1 MHFLLMA
8 CLTVGLIAAG
18 CKVDF
23 TFLVVVEEFPPL
35 SPLFSGNVLYPFEA
49 SACSKCLL
57 RELPP
62 SNSDLSSSTSTIL
75 RSSTSLLILN
85 SFNKI
90 AACLSVDFI

>member
-49 SACSKCLL
+49 SA
-57 RELPP
+57 
-62 SNSDLSSSTSTIL
+62 
-75 RSSTSLLILN
+75 
-85 SFNKI
+85 
-90 AACLSVDFI
+90 

>member
-23 TFLVVVEEFPPL
+23 TFLVVLVEAQEFPL

-49 SACSKCLL
+49 
-57 RELPP
+57 E
-62 SNSDLSSSTSTIL
+62 
-75 RSSTSLLILN
+75 
-85 SFNKI
+85 
-90 AACLSVDFI
+90 AA